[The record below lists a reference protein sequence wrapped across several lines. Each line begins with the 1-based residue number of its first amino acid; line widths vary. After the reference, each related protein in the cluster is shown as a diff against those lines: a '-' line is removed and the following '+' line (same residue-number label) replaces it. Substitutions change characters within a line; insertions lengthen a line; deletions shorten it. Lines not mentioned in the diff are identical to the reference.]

1 MKKQNSLNRRGFIK
15 KAAVGAIGAG
25 VMGSEVLKAT
35 EDKTPATASV
45 KIKSYRTLG
54 RTGFKVSDIGIGS
67 SRAFTVPVMNA
78 LLDAGVNYIDT
89 AERYG
94 RGASETS
101 VGEAIKGR
109 DRKSLFISTKLHISE
124 KDNRESIIARY
135 QKSLERMQTPY
146 ADALMIHGA
155 SNLKILKSDAFH
167 QAAKQLKSEKKL
179 RFTGVSNHGSR
190 HANSD
195 AMTMEQI
202 LVAAAED
209 GRFDIMLLIYNFIQ
223 KGAGE
228 RILAACKKNNIGTT
242 IMKSNP
248 VGRYYGMKAQIEKDK
263 KDGREIDERRA
274 GYFARLQEAADKAQG
289 FIKQH
294 KLQNPEEVREA
305 AFKFVLSNPDAHV
318 LNIAFKSFEEVET
331 LLKLSGMSLT
341 AGDKKKLAAFEAGCS
356 SLYCRHACGIC
367 ETHCPQ
373 QVPVN
378 TVMRYNHYFEV
389 GGSEKYAMEKYAKL
403 EGKKAESCSHCS
415 GHCDA
420 ACPYGVPIQGLLTM
434 AHKKLTL
441 A

>member
-1 MKKQNSLNRRGFIK
+1 MKKQNAINRRGFIK

-35 EDKTPATASV
+35 EDKAPASAPV

-54 RTGFKVSDIGIGS
+54 RTGFKVSDIGIGC
-67 SRAFTVPVMNA
+67 SRVFTVPVINA

-89 AERYG
+89 AEHYG

-101 VGEAIKGR
+101 IGEAIKGR
-109 DRKSLFISTKLHISE
+109 DRKSLFITTKMLISE
-124 KDNRESIIARY
+124 KDTKESIIARY
-135 QKSLERMQTPY
+135 QKSLDRMQTGY
-146 ADALMIHGA
+146 ADALMIHSA
-155 SNLKILKSDAFH
+155 YSLEILKNEAFH
-167 QAAKQLKSEKKL
+167 QAVKQLKSEKKL
-179 RFTGVSNHGSR
+179 RFTGVSNHGPQLVTG
-190 HANSD
+190 NSL
-195 AMTMEQI
+195 TMEQI
-202 LVAAAED
+202 LLAAAED

-223 KGAGE
+223 KGPGE
-228 RILAACKKNNIGTT
+228 KILAACKKNNIGTT

-248 VGRYYGMKAQIEKDK
+248 VGAYYELKGRMERDK
-263 KDGREIDERRA
+263 KAGRESNPRREH
-274 GYFARLQEAADKAQG
+274 YFKRLEAVANKAHG

-294 KLQNPEEVREA
+294 KLQNPQEIREA
-305 AFKFVLSNPDAHV
+305 AFKFVLGNPDAHV

-331 LLKLSGMSLT
+331 LLKLSGTKLAT
-341 AGDKKKLAAFEAGCS
+341 HDKKKLAAFEAGCS

-367 ETHCPQ
+367 ETQCPQ

-403 EGKKAESCSHCS
+403 KGIKAETCSSCS
-415 GHCDA
+415 GHCHT

-441 A
+441 V